1 MTEGHPAEPNPEQKR
16 RHWQAHIESWQRS
29 GLSQVAY
36 CREHGLKQHQF
47 TYWKKR
53 TNPKARHDIAFVP
66 LRCSQN
72 LPALVNPS
80 KICLTT
86 PNGYKLELSG
96 AFDQIVVRQ
105 LLNTVRSL

>member
-1 MTEGHPAEPNPEQKR
+1 MTEEHPTEPTPEQKR
-16 RHWQAHIESWQRS
+16 RQWQAHIESWRQS

-36 CREHGLKQHQF
+36 CREHRLKKHQF

-53 TNPKARHDIAFVP
+53 IRTKDQDIAFVP

-72 LPALVNPS
+72 LPVLVNPS
-80 KICLTT
+80 KICLIT
-86 PNGYKLELSG
+86 PNGYTLELTG
-96 AFDQIVVRQ
+96 GFDQIAVRQ

>member
-1 MTEGHPAEPNPEQKR
+1 MTEEHPTEPTPEQKR
-16 RHWQAHIESWQRS
+16 RHWQAHIKSWQQS

-36 CREHGLKQHQF
+36 CREHGLKKHQF

-53 TNPKARHDIAFVP
+53 THKKDHDIAFVP

-86 PNGYKLELSG
+86 PNGYTLELSRG
-96 AFDQIVVRQ
+96 FDHIVVRQ